1 MVTAGVERVK
11 LFLGA
16 KRLVAAA
23 MIAVVAVAL
32 VIGLWPVHANV
43 FGDASY
49 SCGSGFLHST
59 RDWNVDSATLDSE
72 RIANGTGN
80 SLPSA
85 ACPDKVENRRD
96 LALLLIAFS
105 LAIGLI
111 AQVMLDRP
119 RQPNFGTTL
128 LGSRR
133 RGGVRP
139 PMPIRRA
146 RSEESSLP

>member
-1 MVTAGVERVK
+1 MKR
-11 LFLGA
+11 FLGG
-16 KRLVAAA
+16 KRVVATA

-49 SCGSGFLHST
+49 SCGSGFVHSSH
-59 RDWNVDSATLDSE
+59 DWNVDSATLDTE
-72 RIANGTGN
+72 RIANGTAD
-80 SLPSA
+80 SLPSG
-85 ACPDKVENRRD
+85 ACPDKVESRRD

-119 RQPNFGTTL
+119 RQPKFGTTL
-128 LGSRR
+128 LAPRR
-133 RGGVRP
+133 RSGVRP
-139 PMPIRRA
+139 PAPISRA
-146 RSEESSLP
+146 RSEESSLR

>member
-1 MVTAGVERVK
+1 VK
-11 LFLGA
+11 RFLGA
-16 KRLVAAA
+16 KRLVATA

-32 VIGLWPVHANV
+32 GIGLWPVDANV

-49 SCGSGFLHST
+49 SCGSGFIHS
-59 RDWNVDSATLDSE
+59 RHDWNVDSVTLDTE
-72 RIANGTGN
+72 RIANGTAD
-80 SLPSA
+80 SLPSG
-85 ACPDKVENRRD
+85 ACPDKVESRRD

-111 AQVMLDRP
+111 AEVMLDRP
-119 RQPNFGTTL
+119 RQPKFGTTL
-128 LGSRR
+128 IGSRR
-133 RGGVRP
+133 RSGVRP